1 MATREELADILA
13 QEVIAAMAQTGD
25 DRLWEAVAKE
35 IGTASPT
42 TQEAF
47 VTAMRIR
54 LADQRGRKF
63 LVERVAAMLKAKA
76 AAAPE

>member
-13 QEVIAAMAQTGD
+13 QDVIRAMAETGD

-35 IGTASPT
+35 IGTSSPT
-42 TQEAF
+42 SQEAF

-54 LADQRGRKF
+54 LSEQRARKF
-63 LVERVAAMLKAKA
+63 LAEKVAELKAKA
-76 AAAPE
+76 GA